1 MHGKIKNILKKTA
14 LLLILGLI
22 CITVAPIGKPQE
34 VQAADHI
41 YKNKTFH
48 VYAEHAVM
56 IQSYFSDDN
65 INQSKLPNWNNR
77 GYGTI
82 TIISKGQVNHNG
94 GSYYDYEVVMSNVD
108 VKNKTPYLY
117 ILAPKNLS
125 EGYYPVS
132 ARITASN
139 NDNGCNVK
147 ANEYKQLEETLDASN
162 KLFAYIGYSFTGTEM
177 EVRFDQ
183 YKFNVT
189 YDLNGGQGTNSTQE
203 GKFNRTKTGV
213 TLHGAPSRT
222 GYQFTGWKCNRD
234 SKVYSAGSN
243 YYPNDWKDGHLLYQI
258 TMTAQWEARKYYVTY
273 DSNKPDNASHDVTG
287 TMPKTEFQ
295 YDIEKNLDRNQ
306 YSLTGWTF
314 EGWNTKADGS
324 GDSYTDSKPVTNLG
338 NGKDITLYA
347 QWIPNSYQIIFNK
360 QAGENG
366 TNSMYEVY
374 DTGFF
379 ENTDNVYKDKHYK
392 NMDWVN
398 KNKLTKIDNPSKVNY
413 EFNGYF
419 TEINRGGTEIINKD
433 GSITCSANTF
443 PNKTDTTST
452 VYAYW
457 TPATYRIIL
466 DDNGGKGGSG
476 AIYEWYGKGY
486 YWDEN
491 HQWGANSVNIP
502 KRKGY
507 KFGGY
512 WTSKNN
518 VLTENDKPMTQSTY
532 QYLVNGTSKIGDD
545 GSLADLS
552 NTDFSKN
559 TKLYALWLPEE
570 FTITLSSE
578 DADIAHGTPKYT
590 EIYGYFNYAD
600 IPKVYENGTYRTDTA
615 SNGFTGNWETFTA
628 PYTGEYTFT
637 DDNGYSQTLTLKQG
651 ESVKIYNNSL
661 W

>member
-1 MHGKIKNILKKTA
+1 M
-14 LLLILGLI
+14 
-22 CITVAPIGKPQE
+22 V
-34 VQAADHI
+34 
-41 YKNKTFH
+41 
-48 VYAEHAVM
+48 
-56 IQSYFSDDN
+56 
-65 INQSKLPNWNNR
+65 
-77 GYGTI
+77 
-82 TIISKGQVNHNG
+82 
-94 GSYYDYEVVMSNVD
+94 NVD
-108 VKNKTPYLY
+108 VKNKTPYIEIRAY
-117 ILAPKNLS
+117 KNKS
-125 EGYYPVS
+125 DGYYPVS

-213 TLHGAPSRT
+213 TLHGTPSRT

-234 SKVYSAGSN
+234 GKVYSAGSN

-295 YDIEKNLDRNQ
+295 YDIEKNLNRNQ

-366 TNSMYEVY
+366 TNNIYEVY

-379 ENTDNVYKDKHYK
+379 EDTDNVYKDKHYK

-512 WTSKNN
+512 WTSKND

-532 QYLVNGTSKIGDD
+532 QYLVNGTSKIGDN
-545 GSLADLS
+545 GSLANLS

-559 TKLYALWLPEE
+559 TKLYAFYAPDMVTE
-570 FTITLSSE
+570 TVK
-578 DADIAHGTPKYT
+578 ANGTTVIDYKYT
-590 EIYGYFNYAD
+590 RSKINLKYNAGSDPNGNKASVKASGYKTDANGNIQKSDGTDVTTTMTYGATNLKTADAGTFNLSL
-600 IPKVYENGTYRTDTA
+600 T
-615 SNGFTGNWETFTA
+615 
-628 PYTGEYTFT
+628 
-637 DDNGYSQTLTLKQG
+637 GYSLDKRQTWVNKTLGLYLSGNQTMMPSEIMAVQG
-651 ESVKIYNNSL
+651 VIDKKFESEAISYRNTLDSKIIVDKHWTRSYWNSL
-661 W
+661 N